1 MIQLVSQLPNSNR
14 VKILMTKIG
23 FIGLGK
29 LGMPVAVSLARVFDV
44 VGHDVTSSL
53 MDKNNYPHRETGPD
67 GAGDFKTWL
76 ASSAIK
82 FGTLQET
89 VEHGDVIYLAIQT
102 PHHPDYEGVTPL
114 PDERVDFNYEFL
126 RKAAES
132 VAQFVK
138 PTQTVVVI
146 STTLPGSIRREI
158 LPVLKG
164 KCRVVYNPFFIA
176 MGTVMRDFLHPEF
189 VLIGTD
195 SEADQPVIELYQ
207 KFYLRLTGSVPPICR
222 MTIESAELTK
232 VAYNTFISTKL
243 TFVNALMEI
252 CHKVGADVD
261 SVTST
266 LCKGTDRLLSPKY
279 MSAGMGDGG
288 GCHPRDN
295 IAMSFLARKLNLSY
309 DVFENLMLARQHQAH
324 WLANMMKEYDLP
336 KIILGKSFKPETNI
350 TTGSPAMLCANLLK
364 RDGVDCTIWDPHVDT
379 CAFEPV
385 KGVYLI
391 GTKHKEFATFVFPRG
406 SIVLD
411 PHRYIPDAP
420 GVAVIRLGQLT

>member
-1 MIQLVSQLPNSNR
+1 
-14 VKILMTKIG
+14 MTKIG

-29 LGMPVAVSLARVFDV
+29 LGMPVAISLARVFDV
-44 VGHDVTSSL
+44 VGHDVVPEL
-53 MDKNNYPHRETGPD
+53 MDKDNYPHRETGPD
-67 GAGDFKTWL
+67 GQGDFKTWL
-76 ASSAIK
+76 RESKIK

-89 VEHGDVIYLAIQT
+89 VEHGDVVYLAVQT
-102 PHHPDYEGVTPL
+102 PHHPDYEGATPL

-126 RKAAES
+126 RKAAEAI
-132 VAQFVK
+132 VKFVK
-138 PTQTVVVI
+138 PSQTVVVI

-164 KCRVVYNPFFIA
+164 KCHVVYNPFFVA
-176 MGTVMRDFLHPEF
+176 MGTVMRDFLRPEF

-195 SEADQPVIELYQ
+195 SEADQPIIELYK
-207 KFYLRLTGSVPPICR
+207 KFYIRLTGSIPPICR
-222 MTIESAELTK
+222 MSIESAELAK

-261 SVTST
+261 SVTSA

-295 IAMSFLARKLNLSY
+295 IAMSHLARQLNLSY

-324 WLANMMKEYDLP
+324 WLVNLMKQYDLP
-336 KIILGKSFKPETNI
+336 KVILGKSFKPETNI
-350 TTGSPAMLCANLLK
+350 TTGSPALLCAELLK
-364 RDGVDCTIWDPHVDT
+364 RDGVGCTIWDPHTD
-379 CAFEPV
+379 ADPLEL
-385 KGVYLI
+385 KKAVYLI
-391 GTKHKEFATFVFPRG
+391 GTKHSEFATFNFPRG
-406 SIVLD
+406 SVVLD
-411 PHRYIPDAP
+411 PHRYIPDAS
-420 GVAVIRLGQLT
+420 GVTVIRIGQLA